1 VAERIAIRMN
11 NLWGFGAL
19 CLYAISLAL
28 YVWHLNGNDRRIGYF
43 ASLELAAALIL
54 HYLALLQRSHLAHAV
69 PYDDLYGSM
78 SLFAWLLAFTYLAL
92 ETFHRQRSVGAFVLP
107 VVIVWLVAAMLY
119 APGAAP
125 PPAPARGA
133 LFALHV
139 TLNIMAYAA
148 FALSFVLSLIYLLQN
163 RMLRARKPS
172 RVFWRFPP
180 LDVLDRMS
188 RSSVAVGVAALVVG
202 AAFGLVWEHRLRG
215 SYGSSDP
222 KVLVTLLII
231 LVYGAYLWLA
241 RAIRWRGARAALLCA
256 WNFVLV
262 VFSYSIVNLY
272 LTRFHRF
279 Y

>member
-1 VAERIAIRMN
+1 MN
-11 NLWGFGAL
+11 NPWGYGAL
-19 CLYAISLAL
+19 FLYAISLAL
-28 YVWHLNGNDRRIGYF
+28 YLWHLNGDDRWIGYF
-43 ASLELAAALIL
+43 ASLSLAAALIL
-54 HYLALLQRSHLAHAV
+54 HYFALLQRAHLVHAI

-92 ETFHRQRSVGAFVLP
+92 ETFHRQRSVGAFVMP
-107 VVIVWLVAAMLY
+107 VVIVWLLVAMLN
-119 APGAAP
+119 APAASVA

-139 TLNIMAYAA
+139 TLNILAYAA

-163 RMLRARKPS
+163 RMLRSRKPS
-172 RVFWRFPP
+172 RAFWRFPP
-180 LDVLDRMS
+180 LDVLDKMS

-202 AAFGLVWEHRLRG
+202 AAFGFVWEHRLRG
-215 SYGSSDP
+215 TYGSSDP
-222 KVLVTLLII
+222 KVLVTALII

-241 RAIRWRGARAALLCA
+241 RAIRWRGSRAALLCA

>member
-1 VAERIAIRMN
+1 MN
-11 NLWGFGAL
+11 NPWGYGAL
-19 CLYAISLAL
+19 LLYAISLAL
-28 YVWHLNGNDRRIGYF
+28 YLWHLNGNDRRIGYG
-43 ASLELAAALIL
+43 ASLALVAALVL
-54 HYLALLQRSHLAHAV
+54 HYFALLQRSHLVHSV

-92 ETFHRQRSVGAFVLP
+92 ETFHRQRTVGAFVMP
-107 VVIVWLVAAMLY
+107 VVIVWLVVAMLN
-119 APGAAP
+119 APRAVPA
-125 PPAPARGA
+125 PAPARGA

-139 TLNIMAYAA
+139 TLNILAYAA

-163 RMLRARKPS
+163 RMLRARKPT

-180 LDVLDRMS
+180 LDVLDTMS
-188 RSSVAVGVAALVVG
+188 RSSVAVGMAALLVG
-202 AAFGLVWEHRLRG
+202 AAFGFVWEHRLRG
-215 SYGSSDP
+215 TYGSGDP
-222 KVLVTLLII
+222 KVLVTALILL
-231 LVYGAYLWLA
+231 LYGAYLWLA

-262 VFSYSIVNLY
+262 IFSYSIVNLY